1 LIWRHKVM
9 AEDYSRPSPE
19 ELLARVKAE
28 EEQKG
33 RGKLKIFL
41 GYAPGV
47 GKTYTMLE
55 AARQRKKDTDV
66 VVALVETHGR
76 VETDALLEGLE
87 VISRKQ
93 AEYRGIMLP
102 EMDIDGVLARRPQL
116 ALVDELAHENAPGSR
131 HPKRY
136 QDVEELLEAGIDV
149 YTTLNVQHIESGR
162 NVVAQITG
170 VWVREAV
177 PDSVIDSAAEIEL
190 VDLPPDELIKRL
202 KEGKVYVPEQIA
214 SATEKFFRKGNLT
227 ALRELVMRIAA
238 KHVDE
243 QTLAYMKTHAV
254 SGPWPSGERLLLF
267 IGPSSLGSR
276 LVRSARR
283 LAYELGA
290 EWSAVYVETP
300 DSARLSSE
308 QQGQIMDSL
317 RLAQR
322 LGAKTVT
329 IQGDSVAAAVMEY
342 AKANNITKI
351 VAAKPQRNRRQ
362 RTTGGSVV
370 NEIIRRSE
378 HIDVHLVGS
387 SGEPVKREKRPSR
400 AVLGNWRG
408 YLQGLGLVV
417 LATLL
422 GQLIHELF
430 APATIAMLYL
440 LCVVITAYLWGL
452 GPAILVSVLG
462 VLAFD
467 FFHVP
472 PYLTFA
478 VGDTQYIFTF
488 LAFLLVGV
496 VISYLASRVRR
507 QTEMARQRERQTAA
521 LYALGRDLAMA
532 NDLKSY
538 IRAITKRAKE
548 TFGYEAMVFL
558 PDVQNKETLKP
569 YAEGPNVT
577 VGENEL
583 AAAIWSFQHQA
594 MAGRGTDTL
603 PNAKAR
609 YLPLVTARGIVGVLA
624 LSVTETA
631 ELTIER
637 ERLLEAYA
645 DLAAVALESILLGE
659 EARNAQ
665 VLRDTEKLQTALLN
679 AVSHDLRTPLVSI
692 IGALSSLQEKGMKLD
707 NAAKRNLIGVAHEE
721 AERLNH
727 LITNLLDVSRIEAGA
742 IRISRQPSDV
752 QDLVGTALEQ
762 MSDRVRARP
771 IKIDMPTE
779 LPLVFVDFGLIV
791 QTLVNVLDNALKYS
805 PADSPIDIK
814 GRKVAD
820 EVHIEIADHGV
831 GIPPQDLLHVFDKFY
846 RIQRPDNV
854 AGTGLG
860 LSICKGIIEAHG
872 GRIAAENR
880 RGGGTIIR
888 LVLPV
893 AEPSHNAGDK
903 SNE

>member
-1 LIWRHKVM
+1 M
-9 AEDYSRPSPE
+9 AEDYSRPSPD

-28 EEQKG
+28 EEQKR

-55 AARQRKKDTDV
+55 AARQLKKDTDV
-66 VVALVETHGR
+66 VVAYLETHGR
-76 VETDALLEGLE
+76 VETEALLKGLE
-87 VISRKQ
+87 VIPRQ
-93 AEYRGIMLP
+93 QIEYRGIMLP
-102 EMDIDGVLARRPQL
+102 EMDIDAVLARRPQL
-116 ALVDELAHENAPGSR
+116 ALVDELAHENAAGSR

-136 QDVEELLEAGIDV
+136 QDVEELLQAGIDV

-170 VWVREAV
+170 VWVRETVA
-177 PDSVIDSAAEIEL
+177 DSVIDSAAEIEL

-214 SATEKFFRKGNLT
+214 PATEKFFRKGNLT
-227 ALRELVMRIAA
+227 ALRELAMRTAA

-267 IGPSSLGSR
+267 IGPGSSGSR
-276 LVRSARR
+276 LVRGARR

-300 DSARLSSE
+300 DGTRLSSE
-308 QQGQIMDSL
+308 QQDQMMNSL

-329 IQGDSVAAAVMEY
+329 IQGDSVAAAVTEY
-342 AKANNITKI
+342 AKANNTTKI
-351 VAAKPQRNRRQ
+351 VVAKPRKNRRQ

-370 NEIIRRSE
+370 NEIIRWSE
-378 HIDVHLVGS
+378 DIDVHLVGS
-387 SGEPVKREKRPSR
+387 GGEMVKQEKRPSR
-400 AVLGNWRG
+400 VVLGNWRG

-417 LATLL
+417 FATLV
-422 GQLIHELF
+422 GQLMHKLF
-430 APATIAMLYL
+430 APITIAMLYL
-440 LCVVITAYLWGL
+440 LCVVITSYLWGL

-467 FFHVP
+467 FFHIP

-478 VGDTQYIFTF
+478 VGDTQYVFTF
-488 LAFLLVGV
+488 LVLLLVGV

-507 QTEMARQRERQTAA
+507 QTEIARQRERQTAA

-532 NDLKSY
+532 NDLESY
-538 IRAITKRAKE
+538 IRAITRRARE
-548 TFGYEAMVFL
+548 TFGRDALVFL
-558 PDVQNKETLKP
+558 PDVKNKETLKP
-569 YAEGPNVT
+569 YTESSNVT
-577 VGENEL
+577 IGDNEL
-583 AAAIWSFQHQA
+583 AAAIWSFQHQRI
-594 MAGRGTDTL
+594 AGPGTDTL

-609 YLPLVTARGIVGVLA
+609 YLPLVTARGTVGVLA
-624 LSVTETA
+624 LSTIEA
-631 ELTIER
+631 SRELTIEQ
-637 ERLLEAYA
+637 ERFLEAYA

-665 VLRDTEKLQTALLN
+665 VLRNTEKLQTALLN

-692 IGALSSLQEKGMKLD
+692 IGALSSLQEKGIKLGS
-707 NAAKRNLIGVAHEE
+707 AAKKNLIGVAREE

-727 LITNLLDVSRIEAGA
+727 LITNLLDVSRIEAGT
-742 IRISRQPSDV
+742 IKISRQPSEV
-752 QDLVGTALEQ
+752 QDLVGAALEQ
-762 MSDRVRARP
+762 MGGRARARP
-771 IKIDMPTE
+771 VKIDLPTE
-779 LPLVFVDFGLIV
+779 LPLVSVDFGLIV

-805 PADSPIDIK
+805 PVDSPIEIK
-814 GRKVAD
+814 GRQVGH

-831 GIPPQDLLHVFDKFY
+831 GIPPQDLLRVFDKFY

-880 RGGGTIIR
+880 PGGGTIIR

-893 AEPSHNAGDK
+893 SEPDQSAGEK
-903 SNE
+903 SDV

>member
-1 LIWRHKVM
+1 M
-9 AEDYSRPSPE
+9 AEDYSRPNPD
-19 ELLARVKAE
+19 ELLIRLKTE
-28 EEQKG
+28 EEQKR

-47 GKTYTMLE
+47 GKTYSMLE

-66 VVALVETHGR
+66 VVAYVETHGR
-76 VETDALLEGLE
+76 IETEALLEGLE
-87 VISRKQ
+87 VIPRKQ
-93 AEYRGIMLP
+93 MEYRGIVLP
-102 EMDIDGVLARRPQL
+102 EMDIDVVLARRPQL
-116 ALVDELAHENAPGSR
+116 ALVDELAHENAPSSR

-136 QDVEELLEAGIDV
+136 QDVEELLQAGIDV

-170 VWVREAV
+170 VWVRETL

-202 KEGKVYVPEQIA
+202 KEGKVYIPEQIA
-214 SATEKFFRKGNLT
+214 LATEKFFQKGNLM
-227 ALRELVMRIAA
+227 ALRELAMRIAA

-243 QTLAYMKTHAV
+243 QTLAYMKTHAIR
-254 SGPWPSGERLLLF
+254 GPWSSGERLLLL
-267 IGPSSLGSR
+267 IGPGSSGSR

-300 DSARLSSE
+300 DSAQLSSE
-308 QQGQIMDSL
+308 QQGRIMDSL

-329 IQGDSVAAAVMEY
+329 IQGDSIATALMEY

-351 VAAKPQRNRRQ
+351 VVAKPQRNHWQ
-362 RTTGGSVV
+362 RLLGGSVV
-370 NEIIRRSE
+370 NQIIRRSE
-378 HIDVHLVGS
+378 HLDVHMVS
-387 SGEPVKREKRPSR
+387 SGGEPVKRDRR
-400 AVLGNWRG
+400 LNRVALGRNWRG
-408 YLQGLGLVV
+408 YLQGIGLVV

-422 GQLIHELF
+422 GQLVHGLF
-430 APATIAMLYL
+430 APTTIAMLYL

-452 GPAILVSVLG
+452 GPAILISILG

-472 PYLTFA
+472 PYLTFD
-478 VGDTQYIFTF
+478 VSDTQYVFTF
-488 LAFLLVGV
+488 LALLAVGV

-507 QTEMARQRERQTAA
+507 QTETARQHERQTAA
-521 LYALGRDLAMA
+521 LYALGQDLATS
-532 NDLKSY
+532 NDLESY

-548 TFGYEAMVFL
+548 TFGHDAIVFL
-558 PDVQNKETLKP
+558 PDIQNKEALKP
-569 YAEGPNVT
+569 YAESANVT
-577 VGENEL
+577 IGENEL
-583 AAAIWSFQHQA
+583 AAAIWSFQHQRI
-594 MAGRGTDTL
+594 AGPGTDTL

-609 YLPLVTARGIVGVLA
+609 YLPLVTARGAVGVIA
-624 LSVTETA
+624 LSMIDA
-631 ELTIER
+631 SIDLTIEQ
-637 ERLLEAYA
+637 ERLLQAYA

-659 EARNAQ
+659 EAHSAQ
-665 VLRDTEKLQTALLN
+665 VLRNTEKLQTALLN
-679 AVSHDLRTPLVSI
+679 AVSHDLRTPMVSI
-692 IGALSSLQEKGMKLD
+692 IGALSSLQEEGMHLN
-707 NAAKRNLIGVAHEE
+707 NAAKRNLIGVAREE

-742 IRISRQPSDV
+742 MRISRQSSDV
-752 QDLVGTALEQ
+752 QDLIGATLEQ
-762 MSDRVRARP
+762 MGGRANARP
-771 IKIDMPTE
+771 IKIHIPAE
-779 LPLVFVDFGLIV
+779 LPLVSVDFGLIV

-805 PADSPIDIK
+805 PPDSPIEIK
-814 GRKVAD
+814 GRQVAN
-820 EVHIEIADHGV
+820 EVHIEIADRGV

-846 RIQRPDNV
+846 RIQRPDSV

-860 LSICKGIIEAHG
+860 LSICKGIVEAHG

-880 RGGGTIIR
+880 PGGGTVIR
-888 LVLPV
+888 LILPMS
-893 AEPSHNAGDK
+893 EPNK
-903 SNE
+903 SPKEKPDV